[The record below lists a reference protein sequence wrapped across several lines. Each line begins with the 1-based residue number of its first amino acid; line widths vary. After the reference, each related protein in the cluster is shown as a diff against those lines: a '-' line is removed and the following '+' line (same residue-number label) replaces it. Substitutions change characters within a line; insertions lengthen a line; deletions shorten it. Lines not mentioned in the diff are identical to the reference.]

1 MLGPAVKPQA
11 GSMNEQTGG
20 MNSGNGGDAV
30 IVRIEHPVPDY
41 DMWKNVFDT
50 KGPELRARHGA
61 RSYQV
66 LRPLDDPRYVMI
78 DLDFDTLKDAE
89 GFLAAMH
96 QLWAGDGG
104 QVSSD
109 QRARIA
115 AAVETR

>member
-1 MLGPAVKPQA
+1 MLRLAVKPQA
-11 GSMNEQTGG
+11 GSMNEQTGDTT
-20 MNSGNGGDAV
+20 SGNGGNAV

-61 RSYQV
+61 RGYQV

-78 DLDFDTLKDAE
+78 DLDFDSRKDAE

-115 AAVETR
+115 AAVETK

>member
-1 MLGPAVKPQA
+1 MLRLAEKPQA
-11 GSMNEQTGG
+11 GSMNEQTGDTT
-20 MNSGNGGDAV
+20 SGSRGNAV

-61 RSYQV
+61 RGYEV

-78 DLDFDTLKDAE
+78 DLDFDSRKDAE

-115 AAVETR
+115 AAVETK